1 MGVSGLTQYLQKT
14 CPHIIHRLPER
25 LKEIAGKRI
34 VIDGTLITQRLHY
47 APSPHPSRHVLG
59 WYHLAREINKSGV
72 SAVCIFDGQ
81 KRSIAKAE
89 ETRRRQESQRLQVS
103 RGHVEILRTKRL
115 QTIKSLVSDVHSLG
129 EEGKSRVA
137 EMLSGLNSPDAGVVG
152 AVEGLDSVEEHFR
165 TLDDSPVSTK
175 IASERISSGK
185 SPGGEI
191 PPFALIPSEVV
202 SPTKLPSAEPPTQ
215 MVHPFPQTLGHAAPT
230 EPTVNEILHPVELPT
245 QEVLQSPQT
254 LSEETP
260 PSAEL
265 PSKESL
271 LPVGPPTQE
280 APHSPQ
286 TLGEV
291 VPPVEPPMK
300 ETPPAEPLTKE
311 IPPLAEPPT
320 KEIPPLAG
328 PPMKEMPPADLP
340 MKEIPPL
347 AKHPT
352 KDIDIPPS
360 AGPPMKEVPPLA
372 EHPPTKDID
381 IPPPAEPITKEIPPL
396 AGPPMKEVPPA
407 ELPTKEIPP
416 LAEHPTKDIDIPP
429 PAEPPMKELPPAE
442 PLTNET
448 HAATES
454 PNVKIPLIG
463 SSSLPPLNQKV
474 IVGDEHAPELVCP
487 ALQLPQD
494 SIFVSSG
501 NTKSDIPVPSIS
513 SVEELI
519 AALLSSYQDFRSSIL
534 KVASF
539 PMPRGKVKP
548 IFPSVDELGT
558 QEDDDLVLSR
568 MQCELTLEEGRVWKE
583 LTLATMPPNPTTAT
597 EDDLAV
603 PNTPT
608 PSYTITHIT
617 PSPTTTPVMP
627 SLTSTPVM
635 PLPTTA
641 PLAPSPPTTIL
652 SPSMK
657 TSPTPSPLTTTF
669 TTPTTATTTA
679 MTPTSLPAP
688 ESCDFVI
695 DQSLLRAAEERL
707 DALRIKSKV
716 VTESYQ
722 RRMDPPTKNTYMESR
737 KILEAMGVLCYEVEG
752 AYEGE
757 ALASSLV
764 LQGLADYVVSEDS
777 DVLVY
782 GAPLIRNLSSR
793 GEPLVLIDGNDVPG
807 VLGLSE
813 DAYIDFALL
822 LGTDFTK
829 RIKNVGPHR
838 AHKFIQTY
846 GTIERIIDGQ
856 SKYQPTSRTDYLA
869 QVDAARAVFS
879 TLVPVPDR
887 LAVSMMPNEF
897 EFGVVDQAKINVI
910 MERCG
915 LGKELMMGAYWES
928 EAALAGNYF
937 DDDPRSVTPND
948 I

>member
-1 MGVSGLTQYLQKT
+1 M
-14 CPHIIHRLPER
+14 
-25 LKEIAGKRI
+25 
-34 VIDGTLITQRLHY
+34 
-47 APSPHPSRHVLG
+47 
-59 WYHLAREINKSGV
+59 
-72 SAVCIFDGQ
+72 
-81 KRSIAKAE
+81 
-89 ETRRRQESQRLQVS
+89 
-103 RGHVEILRTKRL
+103 
-115 QTIKSLVSDVHSLG
+115 SDVHSLG

-230 EPTVNEILHPVELPT
+230 EPTVNEILHPVEPPT

-280 APHSPQ
+280 ALHSPQ

-328 PPMKEMPPADLP
+328 PPMKE
-340 MKEIPPL
+340 
-347 AKHPT
+347 
-352 KDIDIPPS
+352 
-360 AGPPMKEVPPLA
+360 
-372 EHPPTKDID
+372 
-381 IPPPAEPITKEIPPL
+381 
-396 AGPPMKEVPPA
+396 VPPA

-429 PAEPPMKELPPAE
+429 PAEPPMKELPSAE

-657 TSPTPSPLTTTF
+657 TSPTPSPLTTTS

-777 DVLVY
+777 V
-782 GAPLIRNLSSR
+782 
-793 GEPLVLIDGNDVPG
+793 
-807 VLGLSE
+807 
-813 DAYIDFALL
+813 
-822 LGTDFTK
+822 
-829 RIKNVGPHR
+829 
-838 AHKFIQTY
+838 
-846 GTIERIIDGQ
+846 
-856 SKYQPTSRTDYLA
+856 
-869 QVDAARAVFS
+869 
-879 TLVPVPDR
+879 
-887 LAVSMMPNEF
+887 
-897 EFGVVDQAKINVI
+897 
-910 MERCG
+910 
-915 LGKELMMGAYWES
+915 
-928 EAALAGNYF
+928 
-937 DDDPRSVTPND
+937 RSVFVR
-948 I
+948 

>member
-1 MGVSGLTQYLQKT
+1 M
-14 CPHIIHRLPER
+14 
-25 LKEIAGKRI
+25 
-34 VIDGTLITQRLHY
+34 
-47 APSPHPSRHVLG
+47 
-59 WYHLAREINKSGV
+59 
-72 SAVCIFDGQ
+72 
-81 KRSIAKAE
+81 
-89 ETRRRQESQRLQVS
+89 
-103 RGHVEILRTKRL
+103 
-115 QTIKSLVSDVHSLG
+115 SDVHSLG

-230 EPTVNEILHPVELPT
+230 EPTVNEILHPVEPPT

-429 PAEPPMKELPPAE
+429 PAEPPMKELPSAE

-657 TSPTPSPLTTTF
+657 TSPTPSPLTTTS

-777 DVLVY
+777 V
-782 GAPLIRNLSSR
+782 
-793 GEPLVLIDGNDVPG
+793 
-807 VLGLSE
+807 
-813 DAYIDFALL
+813 
-822 LGTDFTK
+822 
-829 RIKNVGPHR
+829 
-838 AHKFIQTY
+838 
-846 GTIERIIDGQ
+846 
-856 SKYQPTSRTDYLA
+856 
-869 QVDAARAVFS
+869 
-879 TLVPVPDR
+879 
-887 LAVSMMPNEF
+887 
-897 EFGVVDQAKINVI
+897 
-910 MERCG
+910 
-915 LGKELMMGAYWES
+915 
-928 EAALAGNYF
+928 
-937 DDDPRSVTPND
+937 RSVFVR
-948 I
+948 

>member
-1 MGVSGLTQYLQKT
+1 M
-14 CPHIIHRLPER
+14 
-25 LKEIAGKRI
+25 
-34 VIDGTLITQRLHY
+34 
-47 APSPHPSRHVLG
+47 
-59 WYHLAREINKSGV
+59 
-72 SAVCIFDGQ
+72 
-81 KRSIAKAE
+81 
-89 ETRRRQESQRLQVS
+89 
-103 RGHVEILRTKRL
+103 
-115 QTIKSLVSDVHSLG
+115 SDVHSLG

-230 EPTVNEILHPVELPT
+230 EPTVNEILHPVEPPT

-280 APHSPQ
+280 ALHSPQ

-352 KDIDIPPS
+352 KDIDIPP
-360 AGPPMKEVPPLA
+360 
-372 EHPPTKDID
+372 
-381 IPPPAEPITKEIPPL
+381 
-396 AGPPMKEVPPA
+396 
-407 ELPTKEIPP
+407 
-416 LAEHPTKDIDIPP
+416 
-429 PAEPPMKELPPAE
+429 PAEPPMKELPSAE

-657 TSPTPSPLTTTF
+657 TSPTPSPLTTTS

-777 DVLVY
+777 V
-782 GAPLIRNLSSR
+782 
-793 GEPLVLIDGNDVPG
+793 
-807 VLGLSE
+807 
-813 DAYIDFALL
+813 
-822 LGTDFTK
+822 
-829 RIKNVGPHR
+829 
-838 AHKFIQTY
+838 
-846 GTIERIIDGQ
+846 
-856 SKYQPTSRTDYLA
+856 
-869 QVDAARAVFS
+869 
-879 TLVPVPDR
+879 
-887 LAVSMMPNEF
+887 
-897 EFGVVDQAKINVI
+897 
-910 MERCG
+910 
-915 LGKELMMGAYWES
+915 
-928 EAALAGNYF
+928 
-937 DDDPRSVTPND
+937 RSVFVR
-948 I
+948 